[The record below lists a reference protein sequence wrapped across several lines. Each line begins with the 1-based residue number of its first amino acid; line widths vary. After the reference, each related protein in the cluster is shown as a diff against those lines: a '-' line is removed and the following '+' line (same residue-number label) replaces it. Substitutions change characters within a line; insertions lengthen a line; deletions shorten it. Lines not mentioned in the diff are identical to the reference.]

1 MSTETRGLIISKAES
16 VSWGWKSSDRW
27 EDEPGA
33 KLYFPPFSAQT
44 EARTAL
50 SFRENIQRPQLEMN
64 FTINDLST
72 QILPLMTQFPDNFL
86 FGSRHNEAY
95 LFALPSCS
103 LHTCS
108 HKNKPSIVA
117 DSHSFWL
124 TLLSKNPWVKLS
136 PARVKMLWPSQSQQL
151 SINLT
156 PIHKYTT
163 RHHPALGLEFH

>member
-86 FGSRHNEAY
+86 LGAATMRLICLRCHPAVFTRVHTKTNPVLWLIRTVSD
-95 LFALPSCS
+95 S
-103 LHTCS
+103 LCFPRIHGWS
-108 HKNKPSIVA
+108 WAP
-117 DSHSFWL
+117 
-124 TLLSKNPWVKLS
+124 PG
-136 PARVKMLWPSQSQQL
+136 VKMLWPSQSQQL